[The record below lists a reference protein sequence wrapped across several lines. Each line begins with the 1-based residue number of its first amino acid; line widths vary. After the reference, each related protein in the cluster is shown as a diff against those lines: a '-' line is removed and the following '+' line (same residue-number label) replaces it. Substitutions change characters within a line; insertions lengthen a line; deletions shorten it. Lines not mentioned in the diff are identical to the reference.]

1 MSWARDLFAGG
12 SGGSEPARERLLR
25 RLRQDPRSTHAA
37 VDAIAR
43 VHRELFVPAAQAEV
57 AYEDIPLEI
66 GPLATISAPSMV
78 AEMLSVLRLRPG
90 LSVLEIGAGSG
101 YAAATLAALGA
112 RVIGVELQPKLAEQA
127 QRNVEAAGFAGL
139 VKIVASDG
147 GAGWPEEAPY
157 DRILV
162 SASVE
167 AVPPAWL
174 DQLAADGA
182 LVYPEAGHGEDLL
195 IRLSKSETCLE
206 CEVMGRFLLV
216 RIGVQKR

>member
-66 GPLATISAPSMV
+66 GPMATISAPSMV
-78 AEMLSVLRLRPG
+78 AEMLSVLRLRRG

-101 YAAATLAALGA
+101 YAAATVAAMGA
-112 RVIGVELQPKLAEQA
+112 NVIGLELQPELARQA
-127 QRNVEAAGFAGL
+127 QRNVDAAGYGAL
-139 VKIVASDG
+139 VEIVAADG
-147 GAGWPEEAPY
+147 RAGWPAEAPY

-162 SASVE
+162 SASIE
-167 AVPPAWL
+167 AVPQAWL
-174 DQLAADGA
+174 EQLAPGGI
-182 LVYPEAGHGEDLL
+182 LVYPEAAGDEDRLV
-195 IRLSKSETCLE
+195 RLSSTATGLE
-206 CEVMGRFLLV
+206 REVLGRCRFV
-216 RIGVQKR
+216 RMQF